1 MQSTKQK
8 IQDAAARL
16 FRKKGYNG
24 TSMKDIAQAVDI
36 KAASIY
42 NHFSSKQELLQNLLF
57 DMANFFVKGMKEITT
72 STLNTEQQLEQL
84 ITLHIRA
91 TVEHTNAV
99 ALIAGEWIHLE
110 EVTKMEYIQLRDQ
123 YENEFEALINKGK
136 EEGKFVDVDTEIIL
150 FSTLSTL
157 RWLYSWYSKNRDYN
171 FIELERQMKIC
182 LIEGIKR

>member
-1 MQSTKQK
+1 MHSTKQK
-8 IQDAAARL
+8 IQTSAARL

-24 TSMKDIAQAVDI
+24 TSMKDIASAVNI

-42 NHFSSKQELLQNLLF
+42 NHFASKQELLQNLLF
-57 DMANFFVKGMKEITT
+57 DMANFFVKGMREITT
-72 STLNTEQQLEQL
+72 SSLSTEQQLEQL

-91 TVEHTNAV
+91 TVDHTDAV

-110 EVTKMEYIQLRDQ
+110 ESSKTRYIQLRDE
-123 YENEFEALINKGK
+123 YENEFKSIINKGK
-136 EEGKFVDVDTEIIL
+136 KEGKFVDVDTEIIL

-157 RWLYSWYSKNRDYN
+157 RWLYSWYSKNRNYN

-182 LIEGIKR
+182 LLEGIKR